1 MTSDPIAD
9 LLCRVMNGHRARH
22 ANIRMPFSGI
32 KLALCELLHRE
43 GYVGTVEKTTAA
55 GHPVLVLTLAYDA
68 ARKPAILGVRR
79 VSRPGRR
86 VYAGADKLPKVRN
99 GLGVAVLTT
108 PDGLMTDSEARK
120 KRVGGEVLC
129 EVW

>member
-1 MTSDPIAD
+1 M
-9 LLCRVMNGHRARH
+9 
-22 ANIRMPFSGI
+22 
-32 KLALCELLHRE
+32 
-43 GYVGTVEKTTAA
+43 
-55 GHPVLVLTLAYDA
+55 LVVTLAYDA

-79 VSRPGRR
+79 VSRPGCR
-86 VYAGADKLPKVRN
+86 VYAGADKLPRVRN

-108 PDGLMTDSEARK
+108 PQGLMTDSEARK